1 MVLHISVVSINIFD
15 YVSTPVI
22 FGVLGMEI
30 IYFDHYHSLSTAQ
43 LAAAISKVSKAY
55 TIWLVNFEGLK
66 FCGLEG

>member
-1 MVLHISVVSINIFD
+1 MGLHVSVVSINIFD

-55 TIWLVNFEGLK
+55 TVCWLILRV
-66 FCGLEG
+66 